1 MMRTLLGARMT
12 RLRAIRLRVVVA
24 AAVAVAIAAVL
35 SGCVAITDE
44 TSSQLDI
51 IGSVRLNT
59 GVCLGST
66 LNSCPRTN
74 TTASEPNN
82 GDMQFLVG
90 YRIPSGASP
99 PNTWTGTETSTGETI
114 TFTRSASYSSEL
126 QRLSPAPSGQ
136 QWVGY
141 LSSVHHHPGNATE
154 NFSFQTDFGLVQG
167 PEPTPFKGPFLYRTV
182 VGRRTVNPSGNGSTP
197 PQPADRPVSCGDSL
211 TGGDF
216 DSSSPEFLTVCADSP
231 SPEDISTNRSQP
243 TRDLAVQCQGPNQV
257 QASRPPA
264 AINFNLLY
272 AGESHPD
279 ANFAITAT
287 TTVPGG
293 TVTPSTNS
301 VNPDA
306 DSTTGVGTSV
316 AVPASTPAGAYD
328 VTLTAALSNGQSR
341 TNHCTLNV
349 STAPPVKVG
358 LIGVRKACA
367 SAPFSLTVNA
377 TRLAVTGVQVLL
389 DGRQVATSSQARSS
403 LRIDPRRLRVGRHRI
418 RVVVTDAAGRT
429 TTRDAVFTV
438 CSRRAAPKP
447 RRVVRG
453 PRFTG

>member
-1 MMRTLLGARMT
+1 MKRPRAT
-12 RLRAIRLRVVVA
+12 RQVA
-24 AAVAVAIAAVL
+24 AAALVAVVLALAL
-35 SGCVAITDE
+35 SGCVAITNE
-44 TSSQLDI
+44 ASSQLDI
-51 IGSVRLNT
+51 IGSVRLDT
-59 GVCLGST
+59 DVCLATSDQ
-66 LNSCPRTN
+66 SCEGNTN
-74 TTASEPNN
+74 VQEPPD

-90 YRIPSGASP
+90 YRIPANSSP
-99 PNTWTGTETSTGETI
+99 PNTWTGTQKATGETL
-114 TFTRSASYSSEL
+114 TFTRSDSYTSEL

-141 LSSVHHHPGNATE
+141 VSSVHHHPDSNTE
-154 NFSFQTDFGLVQG
+154 NFAFQTDFGLVQG

-182 VGRRTVNPSGNGSTP
+182 VGRRTVNPSKS
-197 PQPADRPVSCGDSL
+197 QPADRPVSCGNSL
-211 TGGDF
+211 TGANTTDPNETG
-216 DSSSPEFLTVCADSP
+216 TVCADSP
-231 SPEDISTNRSQP
+231 SQDDISTNRSQP

-272 AGESHPD
+272 AGDAHPD

-293 TVTPSTNS
+293 TVTPSTTN
-301 VNPDA
+301 VNPEA

-358 LIGVRKACA
+358 LIGVRKACV
-367 SAPFSLTVNA
+367 SAPISLTVNV
-377 TRLAVTGVQVLL
+377 TRLAVTDVRVLL
-389 DGRQVATSSQARSS
+389 DGRQVAHTAQARSS
-403 LRIDPRRLRVGRHRI
+403 LRLDPRKLRVGRHRV
-418 RVVVTDAAGRT
+418 RVVVVDAAGRT

-438 CSRRAAPKP
+438 CARKAVRPP
-447 RRVVRG
+447 RRRVSR